1 MYVILFGPP
10 GAGKGTQ
17 AAVLAEKTGLVHIT
31 TGELFREAIR
41 KETEL
46 GKQAKPYYD
55 RGDLVPDAL
64 TIGMLLE
71 RLAEEDCVR
80 GCLLDGFPRTLD
92 QASALDEALARQE
105 QAIDK
110 VLSIEVPED
119 ELLGRLAGRWMC
131 RRCGDVYHQQ
141 SRVPKVEGRCDR
153 CGGELYQ
160 RDDDKPEAVRRRLE
174 VYSRQTA
181 PLIDY
186 YRGQSKLVAVDGHRS
201 VEDVN
206 GELLAALED
215 SWEGA
220 HA

>member
-1 MYVILFGPP
+1 LYVILFGPP

-17 AAVLAEKTGLVHIT
+17 AAILAEKTGLVHIT

-71 RLAEEDCVR
+71 RLSEEDCVR

-92 QASALDEALARQE
+92 QAKALDEALARQD

-110 VLSIEVPED
+110 VLSIQVPED
-119 ELLGRLAGRWMC
+119 VLLSRLAGRWTC
-131 RRCGDVYHQQ
+131 RGCGDVYHRQ
-141 SRVPKVEGRCDR
+141 SRWPKVEGRCDR

-160 RDDDKPEAVRRRLE
+160 RDDDQPEAVRRRLE

-186 YRGQSKLVAVDGHRS
+186 YRAHGKLVGVDGHRS
-201 VEDVN
+201 VEEVSS
-206 GELLAALED
+206 ELLAALGD
-215 SWEGA
+215 S
-220 HA
+220 

>member
-1 MYVILFGPP
+1 MILFGPP

-17 AAVLAEKTGLVHIT
+17 AAILAEKTGLVHIT

-46 GKQAKPYYD
+46 GRQAKPYYD

-71 RLAEEDCVR
+71 RLAEEDAVH
-80 GCLLDGFPRTLD
+80 GCLLDGFPRTLE
-92 QASALDEALARQE
+92 QATALDDALIGQG

-110 VLSIEVPED
+110 VLCIQVPED
-119 ELLGRLAGRWMC
+119 ELLGRLAGRWTC
-131 RRCGDVYHQQ
+131 RGCGDVYHRQ
-141 SRVPKVEGRCDR
+141 SRWPKVEGRCDR

-160 RDDDKPEAVRRRLE
+160 RDDDQPEAVRRRLE

-186 YRGQSKLVAVDGHRS
+186 YRGQGKLVEVDGYRS
-201 VEDVN
+201 VDEVS
-206 GELLAALED
+206 GELQAALKEL
-215 SWEGA
+215 
-220 HA
+220 

>member
-1 MYVILFGPP
+1 LYVILFGPP

-17 AAVLAEKTGLVHIT
+17 AAILAEKTGVVHIT

-46 GKQAKPYYD
+46 GRQAKPYYD

-71 RLAEEDCVR
+71 RLAEEDAVH
-80 GCLLDGFPRTLD
+80 GCLLDGFPRTLE
-92 QASALDEALARQE
+92 QATALDDALSGQG

-110 VLSIEVPED
+110 VLCIQVPED
-119 ELLGRLAGRWMC
+119 ELLGRLAGRWTC
-131 RRCGDVYHQQ
+131 RGCGDVYHRQ
-141 SRVPKVEGRCDR
+141 SRWPKVEGRCDR

-160 RDDDKPEAVRRRLE
+160 RDDDQPEAVRRRLE

-186 YRGQSKLVAVDGHRS
+186 YRGQGKLVEVDGYRS
-201 VEDVN
+201 VDEVS
-206 GELLAALED
+206 GELQAALKEL
-215 SWEGA
+215 
-220 HA
+220 

>member
-17 AAVLAEKTGLVHIT
+17 AAILAEKTGLVHIT

-71 RLAEEDCVR
+71 RLAEKDSAR
-80 GCLLDGFPRTLD
+80 GCLLDGFPRTLE
-92 QASALDEALARQE
+92 QAKALDEALVAQS
-105 QAIDK
+105 QGIDK
-110 VLSIEVPED
+110 VLCIQVPEE
-119 ELLGRLAGRWMC
+119 ELLSRLAGRWTC
-131 RRCGDVYHQQ
+131 RGCGDVYHRQ
-141 SRVPKVEGRCDR
+141 SRWPKVEGRCDR

-160 RDDDKPEAVRRRLE
+160 RDDDQPQSVRRRLE

-181 PLIDY
+181 PLIGY
-186 YRGQSKLVAVDGHRS
+186 YRSQGKLVEVDGNRS
-201 VEDVN
+201 VDEVN
-206 GELLAALED
+206 GDLQAALKD
-215 SWEGA
+215 V
-220 HA
+220 

>member
-1 MYVILFGPP
+1 MPLYVILFGPP

-17 AAVLAEKTGLVHIT
+17 AAILAEKTGLAHIT

-55 RGDLVPDAL
+55 RGDLVPDAI

-71 RLAEEDCVR
+71 RLAEEDCAR

-92 QASALDEALARQE
+92 QATALDEALAGQG

-110 VLSIEVPED
+110 VLCIQVPED
-119 ELLGRLAGRWMC
+119 ELLSRLAGRWTC
-131 RRCGDVYHQQ
+131 RQCGAVYHRQ
-141 SRVPKVEGRCDR
+141 SQWPKVEGRCDR
-153 CGGELYQ
+153 CGGVLYQ
-160 RDDDKPEAVRRRLE
+160 RDDDQPEAVRRRLE

-186 YRGQSKLVAVDGHRS
+186 YRGQGRLVEVDGHRS
-201 VEDVN
+201 VDEVS
-206 GELLAALED
+206 GELVAALRD
-215 SWEGA
+215 L
-220 HA
+220 

>member
-1 MYVILFGPP
+1 VILFGPP

-17 AAVLAEKTGLVHIT
+17 AAILAEKTGLVHIT

-46 GKQAKPYYD
+46 GRQAKPYYD

-71 RLAEEDCVR
+71 RLAEEDAVH
-80 GCLLDGFPRTLD
+80 GCLLDGFPRTLE
-92 QASALDEALARQE
+92 QATALDDALSGQG

-110 VLSIEVPED
+110 VLCIQVPED
-119 ELLGRLAGRWMC
+119 ELLGRLAGRWTC
-131 RRCGDVYHQQ
+131 RGCGDVYHRQ
-141 SRVPKVEGRCDR
+141 SRWPKVEGRCDR

-160 RDDDKPEAVRRRLE
+160 RDDDQPEAVRRRLE

-186 YRGQSKLVAVDGHRS
+186 YRGQGKLVEVDGYRS
-201 VEDVN
+201 VDEVS
-206 GELLAALED
+206 GELQAALKEL
-215 SWEGA
+215 
-220 HA
+220 

>member
-17 AAVLAEKTGLVHIT
+17 AAILAEKTGLVHIT

-55 RGDLVPDAL
+55 RGDLVPDGL

-71 RLAEEDCVR
+71 RLAEGDCVQ
-80 GCLLDGFPRTLD
+80 GCLLDGFPRTVE
-92 QASALDEALARQE
+92 QAKALDEALVGQS

-110 VLSIEVPED
+110 VLCIQVPED
-119 ELLGRLAGRWMC
+119 ELLSRLAGRWTC
-131 RRCGDVYHQQ
+131 RRCGDVYHRQ
-141 SRVPKVEGRCDR
+141 SRWPKVEGRCDR

-160 RDDDKPEAVRRRLE
+160 RDDDQPEAVRRRLE

-186 YRGQSKLVAVDGHRS
+186 YRGQGKLVEVDGYRS
-201 VEDVN
+201 VDEVSGD
-206 GELLAALED
+206 LQAALKD
-215 SWEGA
+215 L
-220 HA
+220 

>member
-1 MYVILFGPP
+1 LYVILFGPP

-17 AAVLAEKTGLVHIT
+17 AAILAEKTGLVHIT

-71 RLAEEDCVR
+71 RLAEEDAVH
-80 GCLLDGFPRTLD
+80 GCLLDGFPRTLEQAKALD
-92 QASALDEALARQE
+92 QALVEQG

-110 VLSIEVPED
+110 VLCLQVPED
-119 ELLGRLAGRWMC
+119 ELLGRLAGRWTC
-131 RRCGDVYHQQ
+131 RGCGDVYHRQ
-141 SRVPKVEGRCDR
+141 SRWPKVEGRCDR

-160 RDDDKPEAVRRRLE
+160 RDDDQPESVRRRLE

-186 YRGQSKLVAVDGHRS
+186 YRGQGKLVEVDGYRS
-201 VEDVN
+201 VDEVS
-206 GELLAALED
+206 GELQAALKD
-215 SWEGA
+215 V
-220 HA
+220 

>member
-1 MYVILFGPP
+1 MILFGPP

-17 AAVLAEKTGLVHIT
+17 AAILAEKTGVVHIT

-46 GKQAKPYYD
+46 GRQAKPYYD

-71 RLAEEDCVR
+71 RLAEEDAVH
-80 GCLLDGFPRTLD
+80 GCLLDGFPRTLE
-92 QASALDEALARQE
+92 QATALDDALIGQG

-110 VLSIEVPED
+110 VLCIQVPED
-119 ELLGRLAGRWMC
+119 ELLGRLAGRWTC
-131 RRCGDVYHQQ
+131 RGCGDVYHRQ
-141 SRVPKVEGRCDR
+141 SRWPKVEGRCDR

-160 RDDDKPEAVRRRLE
+160 RDDDQPEAVRRRLE

-186 YRGQSKLVAVDGHRS
+186 YRGQGKLVEVDGYRS
-201 VEDVN
+201 VDEVS
-206 GELLAALED
+206 GELQAALKEL
-215 SWEGA
+215 
-220 HA
+220 

>member
-1 MYVILFGPP
+1 VILFGPP

-17 AAVLAEKTGLVHIT
+17 AAILAEKTGLVHIT

-71 RLAEEDCVR
+71 RLAEEDAVH
-80 GCLLDGFPRTLD
+80 GCLLDGFPRTLEQAKALD
-92 QASALDEALARQE
+92 QALVEQG

-110 VLSIEVPED
+110 VLCIQVPED
-119 ELLGRLAGRWMC
+119 ELLGRLAGRWTC
-131 RRCGDVYHQQ
+131 RGCGDVYHRQ
-141 SRVPKVEGRCDR
+141 SRWPKVEGRCDR

-160 RDDDKPEAVRRRLE
+160 RDDDQPESVRRRLE

-186 YRGQSKLVAVDGHRS
+186 YRGQGKLVEVDGYRS
-201 VEDVN
+201 VDEVS
-206 GELLAALED
+206 GELQAALKD
-215 SWEGA
+215 V
-220 HA
+220 

>member
-1 MYVILFGPP
+1 VILFGPP

-17 AAVLAEKTGLVHIT
+17 AAILAEKTGLVHIT

-41 KETEL
+41 KETGL

-80 GCLLDGFPRTLD
+80 GCLLDGFPRTLEQAKALD
-92 QASALDEALARQE
+92 QALIGQG
-105 QAIDK
+105 QVIDK
-110 VLSIEVPED
+110 VLCIQVPED
-119 ELLGRLAGRWMC
+119 ELLSRLAGRWTC
-131 RRCGDVYHQQ
+131 QQCGDVYHRQ
-141 SRVPKVEGRCDR
+141 SRWPKVEGRCDR

-160 RDDDKPEAVRRRLE
+160 RDDDQPEAVRRRLE

-186 YRGQSKLVAVDGHRS
+186 YRGQGKLVEVDGYRS
-201 VEDVN
+201 VDEVS
-206 GELLAALED
+206 GELQAALKD
-215 SWEGA
+215 S
-220 HA
+220 

>member
-1 MYVILFGPP
+1 MILFGPP

-17 AAVLAEKTGLVHIT
+17 AAILAEKTGLVHIT

-46 GKQAKPYYD
+46 GRQAKPYYD

-71 RLAEEDCVR
+71 RLAEEDAVH
-80 GCLLDGFPRTLD
+80 GCLLDGFPRTLE
-92 QASALDEALARQE
+92 QATALDDALSGQG

-110 VLSIEVPED
+110 VLCIQVPED
-119 ELLGRLAGRWMC
+119 ELLGRLAGRWTC
-131 RRCGDVYHQQ
+131 RGCGDVYHRQ
-141 SRVPKVEGRCDR
+141 SRWPKVEGRCDR

-160 RDDDKPEAVRRRLE
+160 RDDDQPEAVRRRLE

-186 YRGQSKLVAVDGHRS
+186 YRGQGKLVEVDGYRS
-201 VEDVN
+201 VDEVS
-206 GELLAALED
+206 GELQAALKEL
-215 SWEGA
+215 
-220 HA
+220 